1 MTLLDHLEAF
11 RLALWRGVA
20 AVAVLLVPG
29 FLLAPDVLRLLV
41 RWICPPEFPLHYFTP
56 LEPFFVQLKL
66 GGVLALA
73 GAFPVIAWEF
83 GRFLKPGLYPGER
96 RLLVRL
102 FIFSVSLF
110 LMGGALGIGGVM
122 PLVMR
127 FSMALA
133 TPEMVPVIGI
143 GAVVNLTA
151 LLGLSFGVM
160 FQLPLVMILLVHL
173 GVVRSAS
180 LRRCRPL
187 IVTGIFLAAAILT
200 PPDVVSQV
208 LLALPCWALFEIAL
222 YFCRRIDAGRRD
234 GTENAAETPHSAS
247 GADNDS
253 EIPSEDEPEKT
264 PPEVTQMATDSM
276 AVYRRAARRKRII
289 RPIRGAGRGKR

>member
-20 AVAVLLVPG
+20 AVAVLLIPG
-29 FLLAPDVLRLLV
+29 FLLAPHVLGILV
-41 RWICPPEFPLHYFTP
+41 RWICPPEFQLHYFTP

-73 GAFPVIAWEF
+73 GAFPVIAREL
-83 GRFLKPGLYPGER
+83 GRFLKPGLYPEER
-96 RLLVRL
+96 RILGRL
-102 FIFSVSLF
+102 FIFSVLLF
-110 LMGGALGIGGVM
+110 LIGVALGIGGVM

-143 GAVVNLTA
+143 GAVVNLAA

-160 FQLPLVMILLVHL
+160 FQLPLLMILLVRL
-173 GVVRSAS
+173 GVVRIAS
-180 LRRCRPL
+180 LRRWRPL

-222 YFCRRIDAGRRD
+222 FFCGRAEAGRQTN
-234 GTENAAETPHSAS
+234 GAENVEVPFPEP
-247 GADNDS
+247 GDDDDF
-253 EIPSEDEPEKT
+253 EIPPAEGAVRAT
-264 PPEVTQMATDSM
+264 PEVTPPVDDSI
-276 AVYRRAARRKRII
+276 AVYRRAGRRKRAIH
-289 RPIRGAGRGKR
+289 PIRGAGRGKR

>member
-20 AVAVLLVPG
+20 AVAVLLIPG
-29 FLLAPDVLRLLV
+29 FLLAPHVLGILV
-41 RWICPPEFPLHYFTP
+41 RWICPPEFQLHYFTP

-73 GAFPVIAWEF
+73 GAFPVIAWEL
-83 GRFLKPGLYPGER
+83 GRFLKPGLYPEER
-96 RLLVRL
+96 RILGRL
-102 FIFSVSLF
+102 FIFSVLLF
-110 LMGGALGIGGVM
+110 LIGVALGIGGVM

-143 GAVVNLTA
+143 GAVVNLAA

-160 FQLPLVMILLVHL
+160 FQLPLLMILLVRL

-180 LRRCRPL
+180 LRRWRPL

-222 YFCRRIDAGRRD
+222 FFCGRAEAGRQTN
-234 GTENAAETPHSAS
+234 GAENVEVPFPEP
-247 GADNDS
+247 GDDDDF
-253 EIPSEDEPEKT
+253 EIPPAEGAVRAT
-264 PPEVTQMATDSM
+264 PEVTPPVDDSI
-276 AVYRRAARRKRII
+276 AVYRRAGRRKRAIH
-289 RPIRGAGRGKR
+289 PIRGAGRGKR